1 MPSIKPKLAAL
12 ATRLAG
18 YEPLLLLIAVPF
30 ILFSDPHAP
39 LALLLVLVPWVC
51 RWIGKGVLT
60 ARTPL
65 DIPNIMIL
73 IAVAI
78 ALYASV
84 DRSLGLTFGL
94 RIIFGIAIF
103 YGIVNNVRTKRQIW
117 WAMNVF
123 CLASLVV
130 TALSLLGMEAPWEK
144 VFSLPQV
151 YEKLPHLIQRIPE
164 GGGFHPNKVGHT
176 LAMLIPVPVA
186 LFLWPPSLVKGKAR
200 PLYRLALGVSLLVM
214 VLTLLIT
221 QSRMGFLAL
230 AIALATMGLFR
241 KRWFLLGLPAA
252 VILVSLVLF
261 YHRVSPDFFINY
273 MTTNRWDVWRQTMF
287 LIREYPF
294 TGKGFDLLQVVGE
307 FSYPYSLLSTPHT
320 LFSVWVADN
329 WYCHAHNIFLET
341 WADLGI
347 LGILAFVALLGAFVL
362 VARKVFTSCV
372 DDDLRFYAI
381 GLSCAFV
388 AFVVCGLYDA
398 AFELGTKPSLA
409 LWAIMGLML
418 AIESRT
424 KRDLAP
430 EGKNPTRRL
439 KIETS
444 RLKPMLVIVAIL
456 VVVLL
461 GPYLAGAFTLNLGS
475 LAFHKAMLTADLKA
489 VERTSYLD
497 RAESLYRW
505 AISLW
510 PSRALGH
517 RNLGRVSFS
526 RDEFPAAAAD
536 LLQAVQLEPRDL
548 FARFELGQ
556 TYEAMGRLDKA
567 IAEWTKARA
576 DLLFLVRGN
585 AQAEE
590 GNWAEALSAY
600 LIAASINPQ
609 NEEVPDRLASA
620 FHQLGHEALTVFT
633 HLADAYREQGDL
645 EQAIAVYSKAAELIP
660 KSAALHQQLGDLYRD
675 DGRLEEAAS
684 EYRRA
689 LELDPDDDYSRQE
702 LEKLQTDST
711 S

>member
-1 MPSIKPKLAAL
+1 
-12 ATRLAG
+12 
-18 YEPLLLLIAVPF
+18 
-30 ILFSDPHAP
+30 
-39 LALLLVLVPWVC
+39 
-51 RWIGKGVLT
+51 
-60 ARTPL
+60 
-65 DIPNIMIL
+65 
-73 IAVAI
+73 
-78 ALYASV
+78 
-84 DRSLGLTFGL
+84 
-94 RIIFGIAIF
+94 
-103 YGIVNNVRTKRQIW
+103 
-117 WAMNVF
+117 
-123 CLASLVV
+123 
-130 TALSLLGMEAPWEK
+130 
-144 VFSLPQV
+144 
-151 YEKLPHLIQRIPE
+151 
-164 GGGFHPNKVGHT
+164 
-176 LAMLIPVPVA
+176 
-186 LFLWPPSLVKGKAR
+186 
-200 PLYRLALGVSLLVM
+200 M

-241 KRWFLLGLPAA
+241 KRWLLLGLPAA

-261 YHRVSPDFFINY
+261 YHRVSPDFFIDY

-307 FSYPYSLLSTPHT
+307 FSYPYSLLSTPHS

-362 VARKVFTSCV
+362 VAKRVFTSCV
-372 DDDLRFYAI
+372 DDNLRFYAI

-409 LWAIMGLML
+409 FWAIMGLMM

-430 EGKNPTRRL
+430 EGNNPTRKLNIGLR
-439 KIETS
+439 
-444 RLKPMLVIVAIL
+444 RLKPSLLVASL
-456 VVVLL
+456 LVLL
-461 GPYLAGAFTLNLGS
+461 LSPYLAGAFTLNLGS
-475 LAFHKAMLTADLKA
+475 LAFHKAMLTAHLKA
-489 VERTSYLD
+489 SEKTAYFQQ
-497 RAESLYRW
+497 AETLYGW

-510 PSRALGH
+510 PNRALGH
-517 RNLGRVSFS
+517 RNLGRVSLF
-526 RDEFPAAAAD
+526 RDELSTAAD
-536 LLQAVQLEPRDL
+536 ALSQAVQLEPQDL

-556 TYEAMGRLDKA
+556 TYQAMGRLDKA
-567 IAEWTKARA
+567 IAEWREARA

-609 NEEVPDRLASA
+609 NEEVPWRLANASG
-620 FHQLGHEALTVFT
+620 QLGDEALVVFT
-633 HLADAYREQGDL
+633 HLADAYREQGDV

-660 KSAALHQQLGDLYRD
+660 KHAALHQQLGDLYRD
-675 DGRLEEAAS
+675 DGRLEQAVN

-702 LEKLQTDST
+702 LERLQTDAGS
-711 S
+711 